1 MSYRS
6 ETIATTISRLNV
18 QYFLPAIQRE
28 FVWHP
33 TKIVQLFD
41 SVLRGYPIS
50 SFLFWELQ
58 EQNRDKWE
66 SYTFINTAIY
76 GGTHNEVANT
86 NGVNQLTLVLD
97 GQQRLTSLLIGLKG
111 TYVMKKKYKRV
122 NNPEAWSKQQ
132 LYLNIFKDP
141 TAENAEGDG
150 EYGVHYG
157 FVFYEKAPDLT
168 PEDHWLKVGKILD
181 FDSETKFDDFKDAL
195 LDGLPEQTT
204 KKQLSVARRNL
215 ERLYRAVWKDEVI
228 AYYTETDQD
237 YDRVLDIFVRAN
249 EGGTKLS
256 KSDLLLSLV
265 TSKWV
270 GNARE
275 EIYGFVDTINS
286 ELTRKNEFDKDFI
299 MKSCLV
305 LTDLSVKYK
314 VENFNNKNLTL
325 IEKNWKQIKSS
336 IERGVDL
343 SNYFGIDR
351 DNLTSANALIPV
363 IYYLFKQ
370 GGKQRLRGTTPF
382 EKRNASTVRQ
392 WLLLVL
398 LNNVFGGSSDTMLQ
412 TIRDVL
418 QKKGLQGEDF
428 PAKAINVA
436 IAKKGRSATF
446 DQYSLESILSLS
458 YHDSESFLALS
469 LLYDE
474 NGWGT
479 MMYQKDH
486 IFPQKAFIPQ
496 SLAAAGIKGAQL
508 SRYQSLRHKLGN
520 LNLILASE
528 NQGKSDETFEKW
540 LKSRDKSFRTKHLIP
555 NNPSLYSLDRFEEF
569 LEAREKLVRARLES
583 VFGTA
588 QKVKAASLMV

>member
-1 MSYRS
+1 M
-6 ETIATTISRLNV
+6 
-18 QYFLPAIQRE
+18 
-28 FVWHP
+28 
-33 TKIVQLFD
+33 
-41 SVLRGYPIS
+41 RGYPIS

-58 EQNRDKWE
+58 EQNREKWE
-66 SYTFINTAIY
+66 SYTFINTATY
-76 GGTHNEVANT
+76 GGTHNEIANT
-86 NGVNQLTLVLD
+86 NGVHQLTLVLD

-111 TYVMKKKYKRV
+111 AYVVKRKYKRV

-132 LYLNIFKDP
+132 LYLNIMKDP
-141 TAENAEGDG
+141 IAEEAEGDE

-157 FVFYEKAPDLT
+157 FAFHEKAPDAT
-168 PEDHWLKVGKILD
+168 TETHWIKVGKILD
-181 FDSETKFDDFKDAL
+181 FDSETKFEDFKEAL
-195 LDGLPEQTT
+195 LDALPEQTT
-204 KKQLSVARRNL
+204 KKQLSIARRNL
-215 ERLYRAVWKDEVI
+215 ERLYRAVWKDEVV

-275 EIYGFVDTINS
+275 EIYGFVDRINS
-286 ELTRKNEFDKDFI
+286 DLTRKNEFDKDFI

-325 IEKNWKQIKSS
+325 IEKNWRQIKSS
-336 IERGVDL
+336 IEHGVDL
-343 SNYFGIDR
+343 SNYFGVDR
-351 DNLTSANALIPV
+351 DNLTSANALIPI
-363 IYYLFKQ
+363 IYYLSKQ
-370 GGKQRLRGTTPF
+370 PKQTLRGTTPF
-382 EKRNASTVRQ
+382 DKRNATNIRR

-412 TIRDVL
+412 TIREVL
-418 QKKGLQGEDF
+418 QKHGLLGKDF
-428 PAKAINVA
+428 PVKAINEA
-436 IAKKGRSATF
+436 IAKKGRSAAF
-446 DQYSLESILSLS
+446 DRYSLDSILSLT

-486 IFPQKAFIPQ
+486 IFPRNCFSTQR
-496 SLAAAGIKGAQL
+496 LAAAGIKGTRL
-508 SRYQSLRHKLGN
+508 SRYQNLQHKLGN

-528 NQGKSDETFEKW
+528 NQGKSDEEFEKW
-540 LKSRDKSFRTKHLIP
+540 LKSRDKSFRKKHLIP
-555 NNPSLYSLDRFEEF
+555 NNTALYSLDRFEEF
-569 LEAREKLVRARLES
+569 VEARERLIRARLES
-583 VFGTA
+583 VFGP
-588 QKVKAASLMV
+588 SG